1 MVPESARMLPRASHS
16 IFHRVG
22 LCADHLPPAYGICPA
37 RGGII
42 GERVFR
48 DHCATCHQ
56 AHGLGFA
63 VGPDLGAEFQ
73 RAEEA
78 ILKDIL
84 APNETISAGYPT
96 YVIETAAGLTLN
108 GILASESAI
117 SITLRLAAGAEQVVL
132 RKDIARFE
140 SMSVSLMPEALAT
153 TLEPK
158 DVADVITFLRD
169 RGENQQSAAT
179 NRIVL
184 FDEEAEF
191 ITRLGEGDGRAT
203 FETNGA
209 FSGYAFFA
217 LTPPQRYSGSIPGWN
232 FHITEKRRRRRVSLP
247 APGVENPGRA
257 GGDARTADNGRWPAA
272 ESPQRRYF
280 AGKNLTQWAAREVSL
295 IAPDEWRVVTFDLWK
310 DNGAFTLTGI
320 APTVMGGTVFFD
332 RIELLRD
339 LGIATSA
346 SAER

>member
-1 MVPESARMLPRASHS
+1 MLGRIEIRFVSTVSPDNAQESWQLDREVRRFQADERAQAAAQAGTYGTVKLLRDTNGDGVMDAAEV
-16 IFHRVG
+16 F
-22 LCADHLPPAYGICPA
+22 ADHLPPAYGICPA

-48 DHCATCHQ
+48 DNCATCHQ

-257 GGDARTADNGRWPAA
+257 GRCSNWPTTDAGPRL
-272 ESPQRRYF
+272 
-280 AGKNLTQWAAREVSL
+280 KARS
-295 IAPDEWRVVTFDLWK
+295 A
-310 DNGAFTLTGI
+310 
-320 APTVMGGTVFFD
+320 
-332 RIELLRD
+332 
-339 LGIATSA
+339 ATS
-346 SAER
+346 RVRI